1 MTNNRFGHV
10 YTSTWACDKCNKIIN
25 ITVSKSSSLKIKL
38 HKKMCDKNEAMTLE
52 EYTKRNKELF
62 ENKFINHYHLPN

>member
-10 YTSTWACDKCNKIIN
+10 CTSTWACDKCNKIIDM
-25 ITVSKSSSLKIKL
+25 TVSKSSALKIKL